1 MPASC
6 GCRSCGFSFSGRV
19 ADTPDFERDLALLE
33 SELRRLEAEYN
44 MYFAGRSPRPPVESR
59 RRVDQLVR
67 RLDNTAITNYAD
79 RFRFSTLQARFV
91 KFLDLWDRGLRAKE
105 EGRPS
110 PFVSGRSPR
119 PPAQP
124 PHDPTPAPRDP
135 NAEQVLHI
143 ASFSDP
149 AREPVKLRQLYDR
162 LVEARKSVGEKTVPF
177 EKFVHTVAE
186 QVRDLKE
193 QGVPEVAFRVG
204 MKGGKVSLTAK
215 GMRRNQS

>member
-1 MPASC
+1 M
-6 GCRSCGFSFSGRV
+6 
-19 ADTPDFERDLALLE
+19 ADSPDIERDLALLE

-44 MYFAGRSPRPPVESR
+44 MYFAGRSPRPPVETR

-105 EGRPS
+105 EGRPG
-110 PFVSGRSPR
+110 PFVSGRPSRAETPKEA
-119 PPAQP
+119 PPP
-124 PHDPTPAPRDP
+124 PDPH
-135 NAEQVLHI
+135 AERVIHV
-143 ASFSDP
+143 ASFTDP

-162 LVEARKSVGEKTVPF
+162 LVEARKSIGEKTVPF
-177 EKFVHTVAE
+177 DRFVHTVAE

-204 MKGGKVSLTAK
+204 MKDGKVSLTAK
-215 GMRRNQS
+215 GMKGDQS